1 VAGASKPHFAKLTHF
16 IQQRTLLIFGAG
28 LVVMIN
34 YASLFSLAS
43 QVENLLVEADE
54 TTYHEEVHPYDG
66 SFGIVQY
73 VIGFTV
79 AFTGVMALE
88 GATLSLMSKVSPS
101 RLKSVVINCGT
112 IVTFCTLA
120 ARVLGDIQILFVGL
134 SHRLINT
141 DIVNSLVIPLF
152 LSSIAAYYI
161 VKKHFFFLM

>member
-1 VAGASKPHFAKLTHF
+1 
-16 IQQRTLLIFGAG
+16 
-28 LVVMIN
+28 MIN

-54 TTYHEEVHPYDG
+54 TSYLEEVHPYDG
-66 SFGIVQY
+66 TFGIVQY

-88 GATLSLMSKVSPS
+88 GATLSLMSKVAPS
-101 RLKSVVINCGT
+101 RLKSVVISCGT

-152 LSSIAAYYI
+152 LASIAAYYM